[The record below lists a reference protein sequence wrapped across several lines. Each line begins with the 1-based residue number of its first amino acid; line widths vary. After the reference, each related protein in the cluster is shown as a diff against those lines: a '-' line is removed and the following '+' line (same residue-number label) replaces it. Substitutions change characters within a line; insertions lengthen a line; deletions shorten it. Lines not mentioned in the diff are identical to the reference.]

1 MNDLKNK
8 FIEFTLDHEILRF
21 GNFTLNSGRKSPYFF
36 NTGLCNDGS
45 KLTTLSKFYCE
56 LIIQENLDFD
66 FVYGPAY
73 KGIPL
78 ATSISMSLHTSYNVI
93 KPYCFNR
100 KEPKTHGDMGLFV
113 GHKPTGNA
121 LIIDDVVSSGK
132 SIIDSI
138 ELLSADGSTPKI
150 AIVAFDRMEKG
161 IDDRASKE
169 IKEKFN
175 VDVYSII
182 TLDDI
187 VNYMSNDKTLFSYLK
202 LMKEYISEYKR

>member
-56 LIIQENLDFD
+56 LIIHENLDFD